1 MPYFDPIPKFYQIGE
16 EVIVIGHGLPLPYET
31 SACRRDR
38 FEKRKV
44 GLLDKRLMA
53 KHSKH

>member
-1 MPYFDPIPKFYQIGE
+1 MPYFDPIPKFYQIGQ

-31 SACRRDR
+31 SACRRDH

-44 GLLDKRLMA
+44 GLLDKRRMA
-53 KHSKH
+53 KH